1 MYRLFLSVIF
11 TTFIFSCNPGN
22 EKTTSINPGK
32 EKTGKD
38 ETSEKAVTESPYE
51 LHGILDPGM
60 NNMVAFAIQTP
71 TGWPLQQSFT
81 RKWNGSTPINQV
93 YLKMASV
100 DQADI
105 IELLPY
111 SPYFYSDGP
120 MARQMRASAAQMGVS
135 LPPQPYEM
143 APMQPIEYIKR
154 ILLPQLAQHGIS
166 MNISGEKE
174 LPAKQE
180 QKQAVYTGYV
190 DGQMKDGT
198 KLRIDCIVSITTT
211 NLNGEIYYNWNA
223 MPSIVQ
229 SKTGIDEI
237 YTHVTHARRSLMMNP
252 AWEAAN
258 AQLVQKGNNIN
269 QDINKKN
276 AAIVKDYQDH
286 TQRIIDETHADRN
299 ASADRRNE
307 AFGDALRGETKY
319 ENTETGQRIK
329 LLDQYNHVYQD
340 KQGNFYGSQTAID
353 KNAFDWNELQRVEL
367 KKY

>member
-1 MYRLFLSVIF
+1 MSGIF
-11 TTFIFSCNPGN
+11 FSCNTGN
-22 EKTTSINPGK
+22 DKANPANPDVQQTSSEDSPGK
-32 EKTGKD
+32 PQAPG
-38 ETSEKAVTESPYE
+38 PYE

-71 TGWPLQQSFT
+71 TGWPMQQSFT

-93 YLKMASV
+93 YIKMASPN
-100 DQADI
+100 QAEV

-111 SPYFYSDGP
+111 SPYFYADGG
-120 MARQMRASAAQMGVS
+120 MARQARESAAQMGVS

-143 APMQPIEYIKR
+143 APVQPIVYIKK
-154 ILLPQLAQHGIS
+154 ILLPQLAQNGIQL
-166 MNISGEKE
+166 NITGEND
-174 LPAKQE
+174 LPTKQE
-180 QKQAVYTGYV
+180 QQQAVYTGYV
-190 DGQMKDGT
+190 DGQMADGT

-211 NLNGEIYYNWNA
+211 NLNGEVYYNWNA

-229 SKTGIDEI
+229 SKTDIKAV
-237 YTHVTHARRSLMMNP
+237 YAHVTHARRSLMMNP
-252 AWEAAN
+252 AWEAEN
-258 AQLVQKGNNIN
+258 ARLVQKGNNIN

-286 TQRIIDETHADRN
+286 TQRVIDETHADRN

-307 AFGDALRGETKY
+307 AFGDVIKGETKY
-319 ENTETGQRIK
+319 ENTETGQRVK

-353 KNAFDWNELQRVEL
+353 KNAFNWEELQRVET

>member
-1 MYRLFLSVIF
+1 MFRVILSVIL
-11 TTFIFSCNPGN
+11 TCFIFSCNPGN
-22 EKTTSINPGK
+22 ENAAAVKPGTEMTGK
-32 EKTGKD
+32 E
-38 ETSEKAVTESPYE
+38 ETSEKPTKESPYE

-71 TGWPLQQSFT
+71 TGWPIQQSFT

-93 YLKMASV
+93 YIKMISP
-100 DQADI
+100 DQANV

-143 APMQPIEYIKR
+143 APVQPIVYIKK
-154 ILLPQLAQHGIS
+154 ILLPQLAQNGIQI
-166 MNISGEKE
+166 NITGEND
-174 LPAKQE
+174 LPTKQE
-180 QKQAVYTGYV
+180 QQQSVYTGYV
-190 DGQMKDGT
+190 DGQTADGT

-211 NLNGEIYYNWNA
+211 NLNGEVYYNWNA

-229 SKTGIDEI
+229 SKTGIEPV
-237 YTHVTHARRSLMMNP
+237 YAHVTQARRSLMMNP
-252 AWEAAN
+252 AWEGEN
-258 AQLVQKGNNIN
+258 AQIVQKGNRIN

-276 AAIVKDYQDH
+276 ADIVKDYQDH
-286 TQRIIDETHADRN
+286 TQRIIDETHQERN

-307 AFGDALRGETKY
+307 AFGDAIRGETKY
-319 ENTETGQRIK
+319 ENSESGQRVK

-353 KNAFDWNELQRVEL
+353 KSAFDWNELQRVEL